1 MRSFFEKK
9 RKFTV
14 WGMVAAICISAILPP
29 MGQSAY
35 VSAAQSRNSDMYNNV
50 DSSRNDNVYEKKYS
64 AKKGTVTAYPT
75 STASPAA
82 TTSGG
87 GIASPTPKPTPTP
100 LPVVTAKPKADIYLK
115 NTPQDI
121 ILTVGA
127 AGEFDLDWKEFTGYE
142 LQNLTQLRYRSADS
156 SILQMTSDGGYR
168 ALKAGH
174 TTVTVTGWDGRYDET
189 MLERTYTVYVY
200 PDMSGVSLSQ
210 KSVDIYV
217 VKNSYS
223 ADHSVSIDIKGGDT
237 GLFDEDENE
246 DLTYEVTSSNKKMYV
261 SARVY
266 RGKLILSCSD
276 AGTTTV
282 TFRLYDKEF
291 QIQLKVSVV
300 EISDTSVLLVR
311 HKTKKLKIKG
321 YSGKIQWRS
330 SHPKVASVSGK
341 GKVRGKKEGNT
352 IISAKIGD
360 IRLGCV
366 ISVTT
371 AKKKKVIRCA
381 RRISSTGQYS
391 QPKRMLKGYYDCSSL
406 VWRSYSKYGVKFGA
420 SSYAPTAAGEAEY
433 LARRHKLLK
442 GGFSQKN
449 ASKLKFKAGDLM
461 FETGASNG
469 RYKGIYHVEMIIGY
483 EFYGWD
489 ENNKPVVAVKW
500 ANRPDGHYG
509 YGVGIVGKM

>member
-9 RKFTV
+9 RKFMV
-14 WGMVAAICISAILPP
+14 WSILAAICISTVMPP
-29 MGQSAY
+29 VGQAVH
-35 VSAAQSRNSDMYNNV
+35 VSAA
-50 DSSRNDNVYEKKYS
+50 
-64 AKKGTVTAYPT
+64 AYPT
-75 STASPAA
+75 AAATAMATETATASPAA

-87 GIASPTPKPTPTP
+87 GIVSPTPKPTP

-115 NTPQDI
+115 NAHQDI

-127 AGEFDLDWKEFTGYE
+127 AGEFDLEWKEFTGYALE
-142 LQNLTQLRYRSADS
+142 NLTKLRYRSGDS

-168 ALKAGH
+168 ALKTGS
-174 TTVTVTGWDGRYDET
+174 TTVTVTGWDGRYDEI
-189 MLERTYTVYVY
+189 MLEKTYTVYVY
-200 PDMSGVSLSQ
+200 PDMCGVSLAK
-210 KSVDIYV
+210 KSVNIYI

-246 DLTYEVTSSNKKMYV
+246 DLTYEVSSSNSKMYV
-261 SARVY
+261 SARVSQ
-266 RGKLILSCSD
+266 GKLILSCSD

-300 EISDTSVLLVR
+300 EISNTSVLLVR

-321 YSGKIQWRS
+321 YSGKIQWKS
-330 SHPKVASVSGK
+330 SRPKVASVSGK

-371 AKKKKVIRCA
+371 KKKKKVIRCA

-433 LARRHKLLK
+433 LARHHKLLK

-469 RYKGIYHVEMIIGY
+469 RYKGIYHVEMIVGY

-489 ENNKPVVAVKW
+489 QRNKPVVVVKW

>member
-9 RKFTV
+9 RKFMV
-14 WGMVAAICISAILPP
+14 WSIVAAICISAVLPP
-29 MGQSAY
+29 MGQSAC
-35 VSAAQSRNSDMYNNV
+35 VSAA
-50 DSSRNDNVYEKKYS
+50 
-64 AKKGTVTAYPT
+64 AYPT
-75 STASPAA
+75 ATARPSA
-82 TTSGG
+82 TASGG
-87 GIASPTPKPTPTP
+87 GIVSPTPKPTP

-115 NTPQDI
+115 NAHQDI

-127 AGEFDLDWKEFTGYE
+127 AGEFDLEWKEFTGYALE
-142 LQNLTQLRYRSADS
+142 NLTKLRYRSGDS

-168 ALKAGH
+168 ALKTGS
-174 TTVTVTGWDGRYDET
+174 TTVTVTGWDGRYDEI
-189 MLERTYTVYVY
+189 MLEKTYTVYVY
-200 PDMSGVSLSQ
+200 PDMSGVSLAK

-246 DLTYEVTSSNKKMYV
+246 DLTYEVSSSNSKMYV
-261 SARVY
+261 SARVSQ
-266 RGKLILSCSD
+266 GKLILSCSD
-276 AGTTTV
+276 AGTTIV

-300 EISDTSVLLVR
+300 EISNTSVLLVR

-321 YSGKIQWRS
+321 YSGKIQWKS
-330 SHPKVASVSGK
+330 SRPKVASVSGK

-371 AKKKKVIRCA
+371 KKKKKVIRCA
-381 RRISSTGQYS
+381 QRIASISQYS
-391 QPKRMLKGYYDCSSL
+391 QPKRMVKGYYDCSSL

-442 GGFSQKN
+442 G
-449 ASKLKFKAGDLM
+449 DLM

-469 RYKGIYHVEMIIGY
+469 RYKGIYHVEMIVGY

-489 ENNKPVVAVKW
+489 QRNKPVVVVKW

>member
-1 MRSFFEKK
+1 MRSFFVKK

-14 WGMVAAICISAILPP
+14 WGMVAAICISTVMPP
-29 MGQSAY
+29 VGQAVH
-35 VSAAQSRNSDMYNNV
+35 VSAA
-50 DSSRNDNVYEKKYS
+50 
-64 AKKGTVTAYPT
+64 AYPT
-75 STASPAA
+75 AAATAMAAETATASPAA

-87 GIASPTPKPTPTP
+87 GIASPTPKPTRTP
-100 LPVVTAKPKADIYLK
+100 LPAVTAKPKADVYLK
-115 NTPQDI
+115 NASQDI
-121 ILTVGA
+121 TLTVGA
-127 AGEFDLDWKEFTGYE
+127 AGEFDLEWKDFAGYALE
-142 LQNLTQLRYRSADS
+142 NLTELRYRSGDS
-156 SILQMTSDGGYR
+156 SILQVTSGGQYR
-168 ALKAGH
+168 AVKTGH
-174 TTVTVTGWDGRYDET
+174 ATLTVTGLDGRDGET

-200 PDMSGVSLSQ
+200 PDMSGVSLSK
-210 KSVDIYV
+210 KSVEIYI

-223 ADHSVSIDIKGGDT
+223 TEHSVEIDIKGGDT

-246 DLTYEVTSSNKKMYV
+246 DLTYEVSSSNKKMYV
-261 SARVY
+261 SSRVY

-311 HKTKKLKIKG
+311 HKTKKLKVKG
-321 YSGKIQWRS
+321 YSGKIQWKS
-330 SHPKVASVSGK
+330 SRPKVASVSGK

-381 RRISSTGQYS
+381 QRISSTGQYS

-489 ENNKPVVAVKW
+489 ERNKPVVAVKW

>member
-75 STASPAA
+75 ATASPAA

-87 GIASPTPKPTPTP
+87 SIASPTPKPTRTP
-100 LPVVTAKPKADIYLK
+100 LPAVTAKPKADVYLK
-115 NTPQDI
+115 NASQDI
-121 ILTVGA
+121 TLTVGA
-127 AGEFDLDWKEFTGYE
+127 AGEFDLEWKDFAGYALE
-142 LQNLTQLRYRSADS
+142 NLTELRYRSADS
-156 SILQMTSDGGYR
+156 SILQITSGGQYR

-246 DLTYEVTSSNKKMYV
+246 DLTYEVASSNKKMYV

-321 YSGKIQWRS
+321 YSGKIQWKS
-330 SHPKVASVSGK
+330 SRPKVASVSGK

-371 AKKKKVIRCA
+371 AKKKKVIGCA
-381 RRISSTGQYS
+381 QRISSTGQYS

-420 SSYAPTAAGEAEY
+420 SSYCIF
-433 LARRHKLLK
+433 R
-442 GGFSQKN
+442 
-449 ASKLKFKAGDLM
+449 SK
-461 FETGASNG
+461 
-469 RYKGIYHVEMIIGY
+469 
-483 EFYGWD
+483 
-489 ENNKPVVAVKW
+489 
-500 ANRPDGHYG
+500 
-509 YGVGIVGKM
+509 

>member
-1 MRSFFEKK
+1 MRSFFVKK

-14 WGMVAAICISAILPP
+14 WGMVAAICISTVMPP
-29 MGQSAY
+29 VGQAVH
-35 VSAAQSRNSDMYNNV
+35 VSAA
-50 DSSRNDNVYEKKYS
+50 
-64 AKKGTVTAYPT
+64 AYPT
-75 STASPAA
+75 AAATAMAAETATASPAA

-87 GIASPTPKPTPTP
+87 GIASPTPKPTRTP
-100 LPVVTAKPKADIYLK
+100 LPAVTAKPKADVYLK
-115 NTPQDI
+115 NASQDI
-121 ILTVGA
+121 TLTVGA
-127 AGEFDLDWKEFTGYE
+127 AGEFDLEWKDFAGYALE
-142 LQNLTQLRYRSADS
+142 NLTELRYRSGDS
-156 SILQMTSDGGYR
+156 SILQVTSGGQYR
-168 ALKAGH
+168 AVKTGH
-174 TTVTVTGWDGRYDET
+174 ATLTVTGLDGRDGET

-200 PDMSGVSLSQ
+200 PDMSGVSLSK
-210 KSVDIYV
+210 KSVEIYI

-223 ADHSVSIDIKGGDT
+223 TEHSVEIDIKGGDT

-246 DLTYEVTSSNKKMYV
+246 DLTYEVSSSNKKMYV
-261 SARVY
+261 SSRVY

-311 HKTKKLKIKG
+311 HKTKKLKVKG
-321 YSGKIQWRS
+321 YSGKIQWKS
-330 SHPKVASVSGK
+330 SRPKVASVSGK

-381 RRISSTGQYS
+381 QRISSTGQYS

-489 ENNKPVVAVKW
+489 ENNKPVVVVKW